1 MCAYVYSSRAS
12 ISLSAGRIWW
22 RSSTPPHYI
31 SVTDLLALCHPLIHL
46 GIWEEE
52 EILRRGLS
60 IEQQRIRW
68 WPYTGFFG
76 WSYYIYYIDWWLL
89 LHLLV
94 MRAKKK
100 KKNKKNIEKKTAY
113 NILRGRRFHEPKT
126 WRRASVLPHHQTTG
140 PKNIR
145 VAAEIVCY
153 RIVSSTE
160 ERKKSISQHKRDGW
174 KI

>member
-1 MCAYVYSSRAS
+1 MEIINSSPLYFSHR
-12 ISLSAGRIWW
+12 SLSSVSSSNPLGDMRRRRNSTAGFIYRTAENKMMTLYWIFWLVILYILY
-22 RSSTPPHYI
+22 RLVTPPPPPGHE
-31 SVTDLLALCHPLIHL
+31 S
-46 GIWEEE
+46 
-52 EILRRGLS
+52 
-60 IEQQRIRW
+60 
-68 WPYTGFFG
+68 
-76 WSYYIYYIDWWLL
+76 
-89 LHLLV
+89 
-94 MRAKKK
+94 KKK
-100 KKNKKNIEKKTAY
+100 KKNKKNIEKNTAY